1 VVHSSQVTVEH
12 VGWKYKP
19 EGITSAQLN
28 LPFCVATL
36 LLAGDVFVDQFDDKQ
51 IVDPARMAFSE
62 KVKVVEDPDIT
73 ARGAKYRQMARVEVF
88 LKDGTVLK
96 ETVEAPRG
104 SEERFASRDDVV
116 EKFEKL
122 AGHTV
127 SAAQVASIRDAVLNL
142 EKLPDASKLTQLLT
156 KA

>member
-1 VVHSSQVTVEH
+1 VTVEH

-122 AGHTV
+122 ARHVVPT
-127 SAAQVASIRDAVLNL
+127 AQVASIRDAVLNL
-142 EKLPDASKLTQLLT
+142 EKLPDASKLAQLLT